1 MDKQLAS
8 DIDHA
13 VEGEDLRDRPLDMR
27 GGSRGRQTVQ
37 QTTKDNDNRDP
48 KLMNN
53 TPPIPSGSGKSGL
66 LLLAVEEVFDVS
78 SSSSWAGTAN

>member
-48 KLMNN
+48 KRQHQRL
-53 TPPIPSGSGKSGL
+53 S
-66 LLLAVEEVFDVS
+66 
-78 SSSSWAGTAN
+78 